1 MRLRL
6 PLPDPD
12 RWNNLNTTTSLFL
25 LNAVLTAFTGG
36 VILGI
41 VLVCGFRGE
50 TEISARAE
58 SIVNSWLLFLTSMW
72 GLDVARFNVK
82 RKTHQPGGSADTSPP
97 AGRPSTAVP
106 TEGGTA

>member
-1 MRLRL
+1 MRFRL

-25 LNAVLTAFTGG
+25 LNAVMTAFTCG
-36 VILGI
+36 VVLGI

-50 TEISARAE
+50 QEISERAG
-58 SIVNSWLLFLTSMW
+58 SIVDSWLIFLGSMW

-82 RKTHQPGGSADTSPP
+82 RKTHHPGGSADTPPP
-97 AGRPSTAVP
+97 AGRPSTAIP
-106 TEGGTA
+106 AEGA